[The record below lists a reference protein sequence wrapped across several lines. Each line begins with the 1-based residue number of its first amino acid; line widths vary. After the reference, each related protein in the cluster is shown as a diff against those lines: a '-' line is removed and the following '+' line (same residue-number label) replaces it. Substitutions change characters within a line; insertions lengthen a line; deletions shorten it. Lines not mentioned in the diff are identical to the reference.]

1 MPRANFRE
9 TKMIALHRI
18 LPVLAVVAFATTAV
32 AQDHPGRGGGD
43 HPRRQDQSQ
52 QGDSDQHGDLSPSPA
67 GMPPGVLSLL
77 PADSVTEHSIDTP
90 NGKLNY
96 TATAGTFPLFDQ
108 TGSRSAQIFYTAYV
122 AKTDNV
128 TKTDNAASRPVT
140 FVFNGGPGAA
150 SAFLN
155 LGLVGPRIAQFGAD
169 GRDATNVHLID
180 NPDTWLAFTDLVL
193 IDPVGTGW
201 SRAAKPDGGSPFWSV
216 RGDAESMAK
225 VVALYVA
232 KNSRES
238 SPTLLLGESYG
249 GFRAAKVARALQNE
263 QGIVVSGISM
273 LSPMLEGA
281 FQFGG
286 DRFALGA
293 ALQLPSLAAAELE
306 RKGAFSQDALAKA
319 EHFALTD
326 YLSTL
331 AGPPLQGDAAKNFYS
346 RVAQMTGLSIDAV
359 TEGRGFIRDEYVK
372 NLSAGDHKIVSH
384 YDATFAADDPYPES
398 SSPRGPDPILDGLVR
413 AYGSAF
419 VGYARDELG
428 FKTDMTYNLLASEIT
443 GKWDWG
449 EGHGQPSVSDDL
461 RVLLALT
468 PSFHLLIAHGYSDMV
483 TPFAATRYVLN
494 HLPPVDGEER
504 AQLKL
509 YRGGHMFYLD
519 PASRKAF
526 TADARTLYATP

>member
-1 MPRANFRE
+1 
-9 TKMIALHRI
+9 MIDLRRVFT
-18 LPVLAVVAFATTAV
+18 VLAVVAFSTAAV

-52 QGDSDQHGDLSPSPA
+52 QGDSDQHGGLSPSPA

-122 AKTDNV
+122 AKTDSV
-128 TKTDNAASRPVT
+128 TKTDNAVNRPVT

-169 GRDATNVHLID
+169 GRDATNTHLVD

-232 KNSRES
+232 KNSRQS
-238 SPTLLLGESYG
+238 SPKFLLGESYG
-249 GFRAAKVARALQNE
+249 GFRAAKVARALQSE

-306 RKGAFSQDALAKA
+306 RKGTFSQDALAKA

-331 AGPPLQGDAAKNFYS
+331 AGPPLQGDAAKNFYA
-346 RVAQMTGLSIDAV
+346 RVAQMTGLSVDAV
-359 TEGRGFIRDEYVK
+359 TESRGFIRDEYIK

-413 AYGSAF
+413 AYGSTF

-428 FKTDMTYNLLASEIT
+428 FKTDMTYNLLASEIA

-483 TPFAATRYVLN
+483 TPFAVTRYVLN

-504 AQLKL
+504 SQLKL